1 MQADFV
7 PNIFNH
13 TKIKSMKKVLFA
25 LVVVA
30 LFVAACNSKAK
41 KQALEAA
48 EIQRIDSV
56 TMVMENLKSQIDFTA
71 QEVDKLINEL

>member
-1 MQADFV
+1 M
-7 PNIFNH
+7 
-13 TKIKSMKKVLFA
+13 KSMKKALFA
-25 LVVVA
+25 LAVA
-30 LFVAACNSKAK
+30 AVLMVACNSKAK

-56 TMVMENLKSQIDFTA
+56 TMVIENLKGQIDFTA